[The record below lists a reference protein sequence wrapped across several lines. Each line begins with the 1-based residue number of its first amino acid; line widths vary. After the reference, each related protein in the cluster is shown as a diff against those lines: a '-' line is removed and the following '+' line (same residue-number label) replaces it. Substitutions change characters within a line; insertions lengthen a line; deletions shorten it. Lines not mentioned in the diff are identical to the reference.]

1 MRIFRAEAITFWFEL
16 LGDEVDE
23 DGEPVAV
30 ETLKLTI
37 NKEKNILERLWVRM
51 VLLGAAFGILMYF
64 VLKDRNKNIN
74 KSNIQVDK
82 TLEKRIY

>member
-1 MRIFRAEAITFWFEL
+1 M
-16 LGDEVDE
+16 
-23 DGEPVAV
+23 
-30 ETLKLTI
+30 KLTI

>member
-1 MRIFRAEAITFWFEL
+1 M
-16 LGDEVDE
+16 GE
-23 DGEPVAV
+23 DGS
-30 ETLKLTI
+30 
-37 NKEKNILERLWVRM
+37 
-51 VLLGAAFGILMYF
+51 LMYF

>member
-1 MRIFRAEAITFWFEL
+1 M
-16 LGDEVDE
+16 DE